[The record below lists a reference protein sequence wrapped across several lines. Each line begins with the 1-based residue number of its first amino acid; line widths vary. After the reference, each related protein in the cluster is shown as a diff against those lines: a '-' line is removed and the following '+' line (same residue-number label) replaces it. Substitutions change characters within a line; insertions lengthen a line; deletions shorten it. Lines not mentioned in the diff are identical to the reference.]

1 MANIV
6 QGSTATITVLITDN
20 STEFN
25 VPNGTPQ
32 PVAVDVATISLFTP
46 SGQNPVASA
55 AMNPGSQ
62 IGYYTFSYQSSP
74 FDEVGE
80 WHADFFAQ
88 SGSTVAY
95 TPLVP
100 IFRMVSAT

>member
-1 MANIV
+1 MSQIV

-20 STEFN
+20 SSIFN
-25 VPNGTPQ
+25 NPTGTPQ
-32 PVAVDVATISLFTP
+32 PVAVDTATINLYTP
-46 SGQNPVASA
+46 SGQNPVTGA
-55 AMNPGSQ
+55 AMSPGSQ
-62 IGYYTFSYQSSP
+62 IGYYTFSYQSSL

-100 IFRMVSAT
+100 IFRVISAT